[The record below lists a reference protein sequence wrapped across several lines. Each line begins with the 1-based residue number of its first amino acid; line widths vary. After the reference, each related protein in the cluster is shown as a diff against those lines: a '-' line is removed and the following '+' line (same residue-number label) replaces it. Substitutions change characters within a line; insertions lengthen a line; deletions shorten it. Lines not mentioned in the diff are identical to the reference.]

1 MHKNLFMFGRISKR
15 SSGTGSLDG
24 GAGRGVPL
32 GGNDSRPRGGYD
44 SANDDHDLEVENE
57 DREPFE
63 WEEGD
68 PADRRK
74 DPLRKP
80 GT

>member
-1 MHKNLFMFGRISKR
+1 MLGRKPKTQ
-15 SSGTGSLDG
+15 SGAGTVDG
-24 GAGRGVPL
+24 GQGRGVPL
-32 GGNDSRPRGGYD
+32 GGHDDRPPTGYLSTETD
-44 SANDDHDLEVENE
+44 EIEPVDDDP
-57 DREPFE
+57 DQF

-80 GT
+80 

>member
-1 MHKNLFMFGRISKR
+1 MLRRKKAR
-15 SSGTGSLDG
+15 SANGTVDG
-24 GAGRGVPL
+24 GQGRGVPL
-32 GGNDSRPRGGYD
+32 GGHDERPPTGYRVDPDDDFEVSDD
-44 SANDDHDLEVENE
+44 SADDKDFL
-57 DREPFE
+57 

-80 GT
+80 

>member
-1 MHKNLFMFGRISKR
+1 MFGRRKAN
-15 SSGTGSLDG
+15 SGTGTVDG
-24 GAGRGVPL
+24 GEGRGVPL
-32 GGNDSRPRGGYD
+32 GGHDERPPTGYQNVDDDVQEPTDPDS
-44 SANDDHDLEVENE
+44 
-57 DREPFE
+57 F

-80 GT
+80 

>member
-1 MHKNLFMFGRISKR
+1 MFGRKKKPPIDDEKDDAH
-15 SSGTGSLDG
+15 GTVDG
-24 GAGRGVPL
+24 GEGRGVPL
-32 GGNDSRPRGGYD
+32 GGHDERPPTGYRAD
-44 SANDDHDLEVENE
+44 TDEDGEVDVE
-57 DREPFE
+57 DRDFL

-80 GT
+80 

>member
-1 MHKNLFMFGRISKR
+1 MAVRRRSKV
-15 SSGTGSLDG
+15 GKVDG
-24 GAGRGVPL
+24 GEGRGVPL
-32 GGNDSRPRGGYD
+32 GGHDERPPTGYRRV
-44 SANDDHDLEVENE
+44 DDDLQEQS
-57 DREPFE
+57 DDMF

-80 GT
+80 

>member
-1 MHKNLFMFGRISKR
+1 MSGRKKKPATDDDSTD
-15 SSGTGSLDG
+15 GTVDG
-24 GAGRGVPL
+24 GEGRGVPL
-32 GGNDSRPRGGYD
+32 GGRDERPPTGYRSD
-44 SANDDHDLEVENE
+44 TEDELDVDDRDFL
-57 DREPFE
+57 

-80 GT
+80 

>member
-1 MHKNLFMFGRISKR
+1 MLGRKPKLQQGGA
-15 SSGTGSLDG
+15 GTVDG
-24 GAGRGVPL
+24 GEGRGVPL
-32 GGNDSRPRGGYD
+32 GGHDDRPPTGYRSTD
-44 SANDDHDLEVENE
+44 EEELETFDD
-57 DREPFE
+57 EPQDF

-80 GT
+80 